1 MAETKA
7 TEITGTIKNVTFRNQ
22 DTGYVI
28 LKLDKK
34 TTLCGV
40 YFDTM
45 AALEGARI
53 KAVGEWKK
61 RKAYGLQFMFQELTV
76 LENELFYF
84 LTRMV
89 KGLGKN
95 LALQLIESMGED
107 ALERMLDNEPEKL
120 LAVKGIKEKK
130 LENPG
135 YLAPLQG
142 PESPLAV
149 LDPLS
154 GTPALVQRIY
164 RAAKDEKNLIS
175 QIEENPYRLTA
186 VKRRVQ
192 DRGQDREG
200 DGHRPRPSLPIRACI
215 DYVLFEYTDS
225 VGNSCIDRTLLA
237 SLVDEELSPEGDLID
252 PEALSRGPPG
262 HGPRGEDR
270 LSRG

>member
-1 MAETKA
+1 MAETKT

-45 AALEGARI
+45 GALEGARI

-61 RKAYGLQFMFQELTV
+61 HKSYGLQFIFQELTV
-76 LENELFYF
+76 LESELFYF

-95 LALQLIESMGED
+95 LALQLIESMGEE
-107 ALERMLDNEPEKL
+107 ALEQTLDNEPEKL

-130 LENPG
+130 LEKI
-135 YLAPLQG
+135 LATWHRFKDLKALSQFLIPLG
-142 PESPLAV
+142 
-149 LDPLS
+149 

-164 RAAKDEKNLIS
+164 RELKDEKDLIA
-175 QIEENPYRLTA
+175 QIEENPYRLIA
-186 VKRRVQ
+186 VKGPSVTETTSAGSKFMVVEIPPRMKSKTILSGERLTNFPSRV
-192 DRGQDREG
+192 
-200 DGHRPRPSLPIRACI
+200 RPSLVTRVSPCAIAAKHRNAPQTVS
-215 DYVLFEYTDS
+215 VL
-225 VGNSCIDRTLLA
+225 
-237 SLVDEELSPEGDLID
+237 SLFFI
-252 PEALSRGPPG
+252 
-262 HGPRGEDR
+262 
-270 LSRG
+270 